1 MARPD
6 FWDDGDEAQKILR
19 HLKVVRNRYE
29 TLQSLESQ
37 REEIEAL
44 FDLLEEAPDDG
55 ELQEELKESLPG
67 FQKQLDA
74 FETELL
80 LQGPYDERDALL
92 SIHPG
97 AGGTEAQDWGAM
109 LLRMYTRW
117 AEEKGFQVEVIDYQE
132 GEEAG
137 IKSATLAIK
146 GPYAYG
152 YLRGERGVHRLVRHS
167 PFDASGRRHTSFAA
181 VDVLPVL
188 DPADEELKPED
199 LEIQFFR
206 ASGPGGQHVNKTES
220 AVRITHK
227 PTGITV
233 SCQSER
239 SQHANR
245 EHALTLLRAK
255 VAQRR
260 IEEREKEL
268 QAERGQV
275 GEIAW
280 GNQIRSYVFEPYTL
294 VKDHRTGVSVG
305 NIRAV
310 MDGDIDI
317 FIMGFLRQGL
327 VAKS

>member
-1 MARPD
+1 MASADFWSRGEEAQRTLRQLKMARS
-6 FWDDGDEAQKILR
+6 
-19 HLKVVRNRYE
+19 RYE
-29 TLQSLESQ
+29 TLQSLLAQ
-37 REEIEAL
+37 KEEIGAL
-44 FDLLEEAPDDG
+44 LELLEEAPDDG
-55 ELQEELKESLPG
+55 DLQAELESSLPRL
-67 FQKQLDA
+67 QKQLDA

-97 AGGTEAQDWGAM
+97 AGGTEAQDWGEM
-109 LLRMYTRW
+109 LLRLYTRW
-117 AEEKGFQVEVIDYQE
+117 AEEKGFQVEVLDYQE

-188 DPADEELKPED
+188 DPADEELDPED

-206 ASGPGGQHVNKTES
+206 SSGPGGQHVNKTES

-245 EHALTLLRAK
+245 EHALTLLRSR
-255 VAQRR
+255 VAQKR

-317 FIMGFLRQGL
+317 FIMSYLRHSL
-327 VAKS
+327 VSHG